1 MKLNYYFHSTPD
13 LKKAEQRLSILSETT
28 KLLPNLSIFA
38 VNWQRQSLLKSSL
51 FSARIEGNNLHQQ
64 NLTEVFFSPKTKA
77 KQEIINLYRAMRW
90 LYSKHCPKRLS
101 QNLILKLHQL
111 TMQNLISP
119 VGCWRREMGA
129 IFNQAGVAVYLS
141 PPPDEIIQLM
151 AALIKQINQSPASG
165 PVKAAQFHFI
175 FEKIHPFLDGNGRV
189 GRLISNF
196 LLKQSGFDFN
206 GALILEEYLAN
217 NREIYYDLLADSSK
231 DIIGFVEFF
240 VQGLVI
246 QAEKIITAAKN
257 TSINSEDSL
266 LPRRREILAIIRDHQ
281 TISFDFLKRRFLS
294 LPARTLHYDLT
305 QLIKAGFI
313 KKIGITRGA
322 IYSIK

>member
-1 MKLNYYFHSTPD
+1 MKLNYYFHSTPS
-13 LKKAEQRLSILSETT
+13 LQKSEQRLSVLSETT

-51 FSARIEGNNLHQQ
+51 FSARIEGNNLQPQ
-64 NLTEVFFSPKTKA
+64 NLTEVFSSPKSKA

-90 LYSKHCPKRLS
+90 LYSGHCPKRLS
-101 QNLILKLHQL
+101 QNLILKLHQI

-119 VGCWRREMGA
+119 AGQWRREMGA
-129 IFNQAGVAVYLS
+129 IFNQAGMAVYLS

-151 AALIKQINQSPASG
+151 ADLIKQINQSPISG

-217 NREIYYDLLADSSK
+217 NREIYYDLLADNSK
-231 DIIGFVEFF
+231 DITLFVEFF

-257 TSINSEDSL
+257 TSTSSADNL
-266 LPRRREILAIIRDHQ
+266 LPRRREILAIIQDHQ
-281 TISFDFLKRRFLS
+281 TITFDFLKRRFLS

-305 QLIKAGFI
+305 QLIKSGFI

-322 IYSIK
+322 IYSVK